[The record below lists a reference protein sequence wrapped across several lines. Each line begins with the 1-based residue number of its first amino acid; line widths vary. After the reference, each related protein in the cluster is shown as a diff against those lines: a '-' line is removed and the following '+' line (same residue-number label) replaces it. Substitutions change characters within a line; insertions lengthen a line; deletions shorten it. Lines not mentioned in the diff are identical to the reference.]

1 MKPTLSV
8 LLGYVFVLVP
18 FWAQYA
24 GIQFPPLV
32 FALSYL
38 CGLAVWAA
46 GYYQMIRYGTS
57 AELNLLFVLGLALFA
72 TMPPHISKDIYVYL
86 LEGKLAL
93 NGHLSYTDGAA
104 NLLDPFYVF
113 IDPHWLDCPNQYGP
127 VALFFFKAIAW
138 IGGENVFLG
147 ILSMKLIDIVWS
159 VGIFFTVKYIAKAT
173 QLNAVRAQVLICLN
187 PVFFIQGLGQMH
199 IDLLSCVL
207 VCGFLYAIAQNRLI
221 LAGIMTGLMGAT
233 KVMLFPLFWGLLLV
247 YAVYSWHQKTLNFKK
262 LVWSVLYS
270 IVVFGLAYWPV
281 WQGLDTIR
289 IPMAYHENK
298 EPVKSVVELLS
309 YLLAYVWPQTGPD
322 FGALDPFLNDKIY
335 WGHQLKPVFQILALL
350 IAARLIS
357 SVVYAKNIS
366 QLFYGF
372 CRIMLLVFILY
383 SPVVHAW
390 YFLIVLPFFAVS
402 EHRREVIWF
411 AVISFTLAN
420 TYEIGLTVGTKV
432 GSLIMILFTVISV
445 LSYFLFFRKFYFES
459 YKTRNLSPLA
469 EVDFV
474 ALKGDR

>member
-1 MKPTLSV
+1 MKPTLTV
-8 LLGYVFVLVP
+8 LVGFAFVLVP

-38 CGLAVWAA
+38 VGLGIWAA
-46 GYYQMIRYGTS
+46 GYYQMIKQGTS
-57 AELNLLFVLGLALFA
+57 EGLNLLFVTGLALFA

-93 NGHLSYTDGAA
+93 NGHLTYTDGAA

-138 IGGENVFLG
+138 FGGDNTFLG
-147 ILSMKLIDIVWS
+147 IIAMKIIDIAWS
-159 VGIFFTVKYIAKAT
+159 VCIFFIIKYTAKAT
-173 QLNAVRAQVLICLN
+173 QLDEVRAQTFICLN
-187 PVFFIQGLGQMH
+187 PIFFIQGLGQMH

-207 VCGFLYAIAQNRLI
+207 VCIFLYGIARNRLW
-221 LAGIMTGLMGAT
+221 LAGITTGLMGAT
-233 KVMLFPLFWGLLLV
+233 KFMLFPLFWGLILV
-247 YAVYSWHQKTLNFKK
+247 YAVYSWHQKTLNIKA
-262 LVWSVLYS
+262 LALSALYS
-270 IVVFGLAYWPV
+270 ILVFCVAYWPV
-281 WQGLDTIR
+281 WQGLDTIL

-309 YLLAYVWPQTGPD
+309 YLLAYVLPQSGPNY
-322 FGALDPFLNDKIY
+322 GTLDPFLQDKIF
-335 WGHQLKPVFQILALL
+335 WGHKLKPFFQVLALA
-350 IAARLIS
+350 IAAKIIIPMVS
-357 SVVYAKNIS
+357 SKNIS

-390 YFLIVLPFFAVS
+390 YFLIVLPFFAVA
-402 EHRREVIWF
+402 EHRREVMWF

-420 TYEIGLTVGTKV
+420 TYEIGLTVGTEV
-432 GSLIMILFTVISV
+432 GKLIMILFTVISV
-445 LSYFLFFRKFYFES
+445 LSYFLFFKKFYVES
-459 YKTRNLSPLA
+459 GKAFP
-469 EVDFV
+469 
-474 ALKGDR
+474 KH